1 MNSSS
6 MMPIAIVVGGLG
18 IGYWWYSSQDK
29 TPVGLVVVNAI
40 EGGSSLGETSDGTKL
55 TTGAVEGTWR
65 ADENSLSVIS
75 ESAEKP
81 LMVIYED
88 GTPIHAEVIT
98 MTDYQEPT
106 AEDYEENEE
115 GLAQRIEDYNTVMEM
130 WRTFAKNAGATEES
144 YQAAFPLEETGIQ
157 AAESIYGPMLSL
169 QSNFV
174 W

>member
-1 MNSSS
+1 
-6 MMPIAIVVGGLG
+6 
-18 IGYWWYSSQDK
+18 
-29 TPVGLVVVNAI
+29 
-40 EGGSSLGETSDGTKL
+40 
-55 TTGAVEGTWR
+55 
-65 ADENSLSVIS
+65 
-75 ESAEKP
+75 
-81 LMVIYED
+81 
-88 GTPIHAEVIT
+88 